1 MDKIIYINKVEM
13 IDVGQLSFSTFF
25 NQGAKV
31 SEDLPFTELCTIGLS
46 SFEISDKVENKVRIF
61 HHSLKAKL
69 TERLNVGNRKLCF
82 RLTAVDGTQYMIGT
96 DSRPYPLVL
105 QEELHPSEMS
115 QSCAVMLEISW
126 KSVCFYKVL

>member
-1 MDKIIYINKVEM
+1 MDKIIYINKVEL
-13 IDVGQLSFSTFF
+13 IEAGQLSTTTFF

-46 SFEISDKVENKVRIF
+46 NFEISDKVENKVRIF

-96 DSRPYPLVL
+96 DSRPYPLVQ
-105 QEELHPSEMS
+105 QEELHSSELS
-115 QSCAVMLEISW
+115 QSCVVMLDVSW
-126 KSVCFYKVL
+126 KCVCFYKVL